1 MKQLNIPASDSF
13 NFCTFLAAPS
23 TVQDWNIQGLPA
35 DAFSTTNG
43 VMVTRGRR
51 WPLLID
57 PQVRHCS
64 GAQHSLKHSTAAVW
78 QLLHVGSSTSARQ
91 SFSY

>member
-13 NFCTFLAAPS
+13 DFCTFLAAPS

-35 DAFSTTNG
+35 DAFSTANG

-51 WPLLID
+51 WPLLVD
-57 PQVRHCS
+57 PQVSPAAR
-64 GAQHSLKHSTAAVW
+64 GPSTA
-78 QLLHVGSSTSARQ
+78 LNSSAAS
-91 SFSY
+91 